1 MNENSTVSVGS
12 ALLVISSALV
22 LLYALPS
29 SPIPAVLAVLA
40 ALGMAAGSLLVG
52 VSDEAV

>member
-22 LLYALPS
+22 LMYALPS